1 MQPNEVKWHL
11 MIASCYR
18 RSGNYHKALDTYKA
32 SLRITLLRIQFLILT
47 TISFQTVRPPQIPG
61 KYRVPEISGQDLE
74 RLGLERGWRVRH
86 GAEEGG
92 EGQRA
97 QREQDIQLKVR
108 IEDWVQQNQ
117 QLKEWICGEQI
128 V

>member
-1 MQPNEVKWHL
+1 M
-11 MIASCYR
+11 
-18 RSGNYHKALDTYKA
+18 
-32 SLRITLLRIQFLILT
+32 
-47 TISFQTVRPPQIPG
+47 
-61 KYRVPEISGQDLE
+61 PEISGQDLK

-97 QREQDIQLKVR
+97 EREQDIQLKVR

-117 QLKEWICGEQI
+117 QLKEWICGEHI
-128 V
+128 KIL